1 MDKIMVVEDEASIR
15 GFIVLSLKHAGYEVL
30 MSGSGEQAL
39 QLFSQNPNIKIIL
52 LDVMLPGI
60 DGFEVCR
67 RLRAVSDSIGI
78 ILLTAKIQ
86 ESDKVQGLGFGA
98 DDYITKPFSPA
109 EMIARIQALGRRL
122 GLQDKKDEAETIVSS
137 IFRLCENN
145 EQFFRNDQLIELTPT
160 EFQLIKVL
168 MQHADQLLS
177 RDELLDKVWG
187 KNFVGDAKIVDVNV
201 RRLRQKI
208 EDDPS
213 NPRYIVTHWGRGYFW
228 HGDKR

>member
-15 GFIVLSLKHAGYEVL
+15 DFIVLSLKHAGYEVL
-30 MSGSGEQAL
+30 TSESGELAL
-39 QLFSQNPNIKIIL
+39 QLFSQNPDIKIIL

-67 RLRAVSDSIGI
+67 RLRVASDSIGI

-86 ESDKVQGLGFGA
+86 ESDKVQGLGLGA

-109 EMIARIQALGRRL
+109 EMIARLKALRRRL
-122 GLQDKKDEAETIVSS
+122 GLQGKKDQAETIVSS
-137 IFRLCENN
+137 IFRLCEDN
-145 EQFFRNDQLIELTPT
+145 EQFFRNGQLIELTPT
-160 EFQLIKVL
+160 EFQLVKVL

>member
-30 MSGSGEQAL
+30 ISGSGEQAL

-86 ESDKVQGLGFGA
+86 ESDKVQGLRFGA

-122 GLQDKKDEAETIVSS
+122 GLRDKKDEAETIVSS
-137 IFRLCENN
+137 IFRLCGNN

-160 EFQLIKVL
+160 EFQLVKVL